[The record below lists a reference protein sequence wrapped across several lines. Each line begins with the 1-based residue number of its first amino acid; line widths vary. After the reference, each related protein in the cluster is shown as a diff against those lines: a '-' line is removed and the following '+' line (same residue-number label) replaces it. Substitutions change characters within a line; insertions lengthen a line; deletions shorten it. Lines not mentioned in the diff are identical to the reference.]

1 MKLKVHAAVDTALIY
16 VMAGIIGV
24 GIYLLLT
31 DFAMFIANTALV
43 LLFCCSIY
51 GTIAIF
57 EWRLAKHTKASKR
70 KSK

>member
-1 MKLKVHAAVDTALIY
+1 MKLKVQAAIDTALIY

-24 GIYLLLT
+24 GIYLLIT
-31 DFAMFIANTALV
+31 DFAMFIANTSLV
-43 LLFCCSIY
+43 LLFCSSIY

-57 EWRLAKHTKASKR
+57 EWRHSKHIKASKR